1 MPYRD
6 AAAPRASVGGGPAKY
21 TRDRRLDRRHEPSDG
36 IRGMSQIA
44 TENKMQLGQLLLA
57 RGIVSA
63 EQIDKALAEQQDKGH
78 RKLLGELLV
87 EMNYCTENQIASA
100 LAEVYGVPYAQVG
113 PKICDVKAIEILP
126 RDFLEE
132 HIVLPL
138 FKVYDVLT
146 VAVNE
151 PTNVFL
157 MDEIERISG
166 CKVQVVCA
174 TAKDIKATLQTY
186 LPAAN
191 VFVIDDIID
200 DEGLEDFTLIENITQ
215 DISNLAEIAG
225 QSPVVKLVNYLLYNA
240 VRENASDIHIEPD
253 DKKLR
258 VRYRVDGKMYEK
270 IRPPFQMH
278 PAIVSRVKIMAEL
291 DIAQRRLPQDGGIHV
306 MVEGRPIDLRVSIM
320 PGSFGEKVVIRVIDP
335 HKVLF
340 NFESLGFTYENLQLF
355 RKVIQAPNGIVLVT
369 GPTGSGKNTTLYAAL
384 AELNS
389 EEVNIC
395 TVEDP
400 VECNMA
406 GINQFQV
413 NQKAGFEFSTAL
425 RSLLRQDPDIIMVG
439 EIRDEATANIAVQA
453 ALTGHLVLS
462 TLHTNDAPGAV
473 TRLLDL
479 GVAPYLVSASL
490 IAVLAQ
496 RLVRKICSNCKSEYE
511 PSSSIRKIVEG
522 AGGESVKFFRGVGCK
537 KCRNTGSAG
546 RIAIHELFVP
556 NEEIMEM
563 ISERVGLKKLRNAAL
578 KNGMIP
584 LQADG
589 IEKVKA
595 GIVSVEE
602 VLRTTQ
608 AEE

>member
-1 MPYRD
+1 M
-6 AAAPRASVGGGPAKY
+6 A
-21 TRDRRLDRRHEPSDG
+21 
-36 IRGMSQIA
+36 QIA
-44 TENKMQLGQLLLA
+44 VENKMQLGQLLLA
-57 RGIVSA
+57 RGVVTA
-63 EQIDKALAEQQDKGH
+63 EQIEKALTEQKEKGH

-87 EMNYCTENQIASA
+87 EMGYCTENQIAAA
-100 LAEVYGVPYAQVG
+100 LAEAYGVPYAQIG
-113 PKICDVKAIEILP
+113 PKICDSKALEILP
-126 RDFLEE
+126 REFLEE

-138 FKVYDVLT
+138 FKIRDVLT
-146 VAVNE
+146 VAVSE

-157 MDEIERISG
+157 IDEIERISG
-166 CKVQVVCA
+166 CKVQVVCS
-174 TAKDIKATLQTY
+174 TTKDIKATLQTY

-200 DEGLEDFTLIENITQ
+200 DKGLEDFTLIENITQ
-215 DISNLAEIAG
+215 DISDLEEIAG

-240 VRENASDIHIEPD
+240 VRENASDIHIEPH

-258 VRYRVDGKMYEK
+258 VRYRVDGKLYEK
-270 IRPPFQMH
+270 LRPPYQMH
-278 PAIVSRVKIMAEL
+278 PAIVSRIKIMAEM

-306 MVEGRPIDLRVSIM
+306 MVEGRPIDLRVSVM
-320 PGSFGEKVVIRVIDP
+320 PGNFGEKVVIRVIDP
-335 HKVLF
+335 QKVLF
-340 NFESLGFTYENLQLF
+340 NLESLGFTYENLQKF
-355 RKVIQAPNGIVLVT
+355 RQVIQAPNGIVLVT

-400 VECNMA
+400 IECNMA

-413 NQKAGFEFSTAL
+413 NKSAGFEFSTAL
-425 RSLLRQDPDIIMVG
+425 RSLLRQDPDIVMVG
-439 EIRDEATANIAVQA
+439 EIRDEATASIAVQA

-496 RLVRKICSNCKSEYE
+496 RLVRKICPNCKTEYE
-511 PSSSIRKIVEG
+511 PPISIKKIVKELS
-522 AGGESVKFFRGVGCK
+522 GEVPKFYRGLGCK
-537 KCRNTGSAG
+537 KCRNTGYAG

-556 NEEIMEM
+556 NEEVFEM
-563 ISERVGLKKLRNAAL
+563 ISERASLKKLRHKAL
-578 KNGMIP
+578 ESGMVS

-589 IEKVKA
+589 VEKVKA
-595 GIVSVEE
+595 GIISIEE
-602 VLRTTQ
+602 ILRTTQ
-608 AEE
+608 AEV

>member
-1 MPYRD
+1 M
-6 AAAPRASVGGGPAKY
+6 G
-21 TRDRRLDRRHEPSDG
+21 
-36 IRGMSQIA
+36 QIA
-44 TENKMQLGQLLLA
+44 VENKMQLGQLLLA
-57 RGIVSA
+57 RDIVTA
-63 EQIDKALAEQQDKGH
+63 EQIEIALAEQKDKGH

-87 EMNYCTENQIASA
+87 EMGYCTENQIASA
-100 LAEVYGVPYAQVG
+100 LAQGYGVPYAQVT
-113 PKICDVKAIEILP
+113 PKICDPKVIEILP
-126 RDFLEE
+126 REFLEE
-132 HIVLPL
+132 YIVLPL
-138 FKVYDVLT
+138 FKVNNVLT
-146 VAVNE
+146 IAVSE

-157 MDEIERISG
+157 IDEIERISG
-166 CKVQVVCA
+166 CKVQIVCS
-174 TAKDIKATLQTY
+174 TGKDIKATLQTY

-191 VFVIDDIID
+191 VFVIDEIID
-200 DEGLEDFTLIENITQ
+200 EEGLEEFALIENITQ
-215 DISNLAEIAG
+215 DISNLEEIAG

-258 VRYRVDGKMYEK
+258 VRYRVDGRLYEK
-270 IRPPFQMH
+270 MCPPYQMH
-278 PAIVSRVKIMAEL
+278 SALVSRVKIMAEL
-291 DIAQRRLPQDGGIHV
+291 DIAQRRLPQDGSIHV
-306 MVEGRPIDLRVSIM
+306 LVEGKPIDLRVSVM
-320 PGSFGEKVVIRVIDP
+320 PGNFGEKVVIRIIDP
-335 HKVLF
+335 QKVLF
-340 NFESLGFTYENLQLF
+340 NLESLGFVYGNLQLF
-355 RKVIQAPNGIVLVT
+355 RQVIQFPNGIVLVT

-384 AELNS
+384 SELNS

-400 VECNMA
+400 VECNIA

-413 NQKAGFEFSTAL
+413 NQAAGFQFSTAL

-479 GVAPYLVSASL
+479 GVAPYLLSASL

-496 RLVRKICSNCKSEYE
+496 RLVRKICPNCKTEYE
-511 PSSSIRKIVEG
+511 PPVSIKKVVEKDHGKIEN
-522 AGGESVKFFRGVGCK
+522 FFRGVGCK
-537 KCRNTGSAG
+537 KCRNTGYAG
-546 RIAIHELFVP
+546 RIAIQELFVP

-563 ISERVGLKKLRNAAL
+563 INDRSTLKKLREKGL
-578 KNGMIP
+578 QNGMIS
-584 LQADG
+584 LHSDG

-595 GIVSVEE
+595 GIISIEE

-608 AEE
+608 AEL

>member
-1 MPYRD
+1 
-6 AAAPRASVGGGPAKY
+6 
-21 TRDRRLDRRHEPSDG
+21 
-36 IRGMSQIA
+36 MSEIA
-44 TENKMQLGQLLLA
+44 VENKMQLGQLLLS
-57 RGIVSA
+57 RRIVTA
-63 EQIDKALAEQQDKGH
+63 EQIEKALTEQKEKGH

-87 EMNYCTENQIASA
+87 EMGYCTENQIASA
-100 LAEVYGVPYAQVG
+100 LAQAYGVPYAQVS
-113 PKICDVKAIEILP
+113 PKICDPKVIEILP
-126 RDFLEE
+126 REFLEE
-132 HIVLPL
+132 HIILPL
-138 FKVYDVLT
+138 FKVNSVLT
-146 VAVNE
+146 IAVSE

-157 MDEIERISG
+157 IDEIERISG
-166 CKVQVVCA
+166 CKVQIVCS
-174 TAKDIKATLQTY
+174 TSKDIKATLQTY

-200 DEGLEDFTLIENITQ
+200 DEGLEEFSLIENITQ
-215 DISNLAEIAG
+215 DISNLEEIAG

-258 VRYRVDGKMYEK
+258 VRYRVDGRLYEK
-270 IRPPFQMH
+270 ICPPYQMH
-278 PAIVSRVKIMAEL
+278 SAIVSRVKIMAEL

-306 MVEGRPIDLRVSIM
+306 LVEGRPIDLRVSVM
-320 PGSFGEKVVIRVIDP
+320 PGNFGEKVVIRIIDP
-335 HKVLF
+335 QKVLF
-340 NFESLGFTYENLQLF
+340 SLESLGFVYENLELF
-355 RKVIQAPNGIVLVT
+355 RQVIKSPNGIVLVT

-384 AELNS
+384 SELNS
-389 EEVNIC
+389 DQVNIC

-400 VECNMA
+400 VECNIA

-413 NQKAGFEFSTAL
+413 NQGAGFEFSTAL

-496 RLVRKICSNCKSEYE
+496 RLVRKICPNCKTEYE
-511 PSSSIRKIVEG
+511 PPSSIRKVVEKDS
-522 AGGESVKFFRGVGCK
+522 AKMQKFLRGVGCK
-537 KCRNTGSAG
+537 KCRNTGYAG
-546 RIAIHELFVP
+546 RIAIQELFVP
-556 NEEIMEM
+556 DEAIMEM
-563 ISERVGLKKLRNAAL
+563 INDRSSLKKLRAKAL
-578 KNGMIP
+578 RNGMIS
-584 LQADG
+584 LQSDG

-595 GIVSVEE
+595 GIISIEE
-602 VLRTTQ
+602 VLRTTE
-608 AEE
+608 AEL

>member
-1 MPYRD
+1 
-6 AAAPRASVGGGPAKY
+6 
-21 TRDRRLDRRHEPSDG
+21 
-36 IRGMSQIA
+36 MSQIA
-44 TENKMQLGQLLLA
+44 VENKMQLGQLLLA
-57 RGIVSA
+57 RGIVTA
-63 EQIDKALAEQQDKGH
+63 EQIEKALAEQKDKGH

-87 EMNYCTENQIASA
+87 EMSYCTENQIASA
-100 LAEVYGVPYAQVG
+100 LAQGYGVPYAQVT
-113 PKICDVKAIEILP
+113 PKICDPKVIEILP
-126 RDFLEE
+126 REFLEE
-132 HIVLPL
+132 YIVLPL
-138 FKVYDVLT
+138 FKVNNVLT
-146 VAVNE
+146 IAVSE

-157 MDEIERISG
+157 IDEIERISG
-166 CKVQVVCA
+166 CKVQIVCS
-174 TAKDIKATLQTY
+174 TGKDIKATLQTY

-200 DEGLEDFTLIENITQ
+200 EEGLEEFALIENITQ
-215 DISNLAEIAG
+215 DISNLEEIAG

-258 VRYRVDGKMYEK
+258 VRYRVDGRLYEK
-270 IRPPFQMH
+270 MCPPYQMH
-278 PAIVSRVKIMAEL
+278 SALVSRVKIMAEL

-306 MVEGRPIDLRVSIM
+306 LVEGRPIDLRVSVM
-320 PGSFGEKVVIRVIDP
+320 PGNFGEKVVIRIIDP
-335 HKVLF
+335 QKVLF
-340 NFESLGFTYENLQLF
+340 NLESLGFVYENLQLF
-355 RKVIQAPNGIVLVT
+355 RQVIQSPNGIVLVT

-384 AELNS
+384 SELNS

-413 NQKAGFEFSTAL
+413 NQAAGFQFSTAL

-479 GVAPYLVSASL
+479 GVAPYLLSASL

-496 RLVRKICSNCKSEYE
+496 RLVRKICPNCKTEYE
-511 PSSSIRKIVEG
+511 PPTSIKKVVEKDHGKIE
-522 AGGESVKFFRGVGCK
+522 KFYRGVGCK
-537 KCRNTGSAG
+537 KCRNTGYAG
-546 RIAIHELFVP
+546 RIAIQELFVP

-563 ISERVGLKKLRNAAL
+563 INDRSSLKKLREKGL
-578 KNGMIP
+578 QNGMIS
-584 LQADG
+584 LQSDG
-589 IEKVKA
+589 IEKVRA
-595 GIVSVEE
+595 GIISIEE
-602 VLRTTQ
+602 VIRTTQ
-608 AEE
+608 AEL

>member
-1 MPYRD
+1 
-6 AAAPRASVGGGPAKY
+6 
-21 TRDRRLDRRHEPSDG
+21 
-36 IRGMSQIA
+36 
-44 TENKMQLGQLLLA
+44 MQLGQLLLA
-57 RGIVSA
+57 RGIVTA
-63 EQIDKALAEQQDKGH
+63 EQIEKALAEQKDKGH

-87 EMNYCTENQIASA
+87 EMGYCTENQIASA
-100 LAEVYGVPYAQVG
+100 LAQGYGVPYAQVT
-113 PKICDVKAIEILP
+113 PKICDPKVIEILP
-126 RDFLEE
+126 REFLEE
-132 HIVLPL
+132 YIVLPL
-138 FKVYDVLT
+138 FKVNNVLT
-146 VAVNE
+146 IAVSE

-157 MDEIERISG
+157 IDEIERISG
-166 CKVQVVCA
+166 CKVQIVCS
-174 TAKDIKATLQTY
+174 TSKDIKATLQTY

-200 DEGLEDFTLIENITQ
+200 EEGLEEFALIENITQ
-215 DISNLAEIAG
+215 DISNLEEIAG

-253 DKKLR
+253 DKRLR
-258 VRYRVDGKMYEK
+258 VRYRVDGRLYEK
-270 IRPPFQMH
+270 ICPPHQMH
-278 PAIVSRVKIMAEL
+278 SAIVSRIKIMAEL

-306 MVEGRPIDLRVSIM
+306 LVEGRPIDLRVSVM
-320 PGSFGEKVVIRVIDP
+320 PGNFGEKVVIRIIDP
-335 HKVLF
+335 QKVLF
-340 NFESLGFTYENLQLF
+340 SLESLGFVYENLQLF
-355 RKVIQAPNGIVLVT
+355 RQVIQSPNGIVLVT

-384 AELNS
+384 TELNS

-400 VECNMA
+400 VECNIS

-413 NQKAGFEFSTAL
+413 NQAAGFLFSTAL

-496 RLVRKICSNCKSEYE
+496 RLVRKICPNCKTEYE
-511 PSSSIRKIVEG
+511 PPASIRKVVEKEHG
-522 AGGESVKFFRGVGCK
+522 KVEKFYRGVGCK
-537 KCRNTGSAG
+537 KCRNTGYTG
-546 RIAIHELFVP
+546 RIAIQELFVP
-556 NEEIMEM
+556 NEQIKEM
-563 ISERVGLKKLRNAAL
+563 INDRSSLKKLRAKGL
-578 KNGMIP
+578 QNGMVS

-595 GIVSVEE
+595 GIISIEE

-608 AEE
+608 TEL

>member
-1 MPYRD
+1 
-6 AAAPRASVGGGPAKY
+6 
-21 TRDRRLDRRHEPSDG
+21 
-36 IRGMSQIA
+36 MSQI
-44 TENKMQLGQLLLA
+44 EVKNKTQLGQLLLG
-57 RGIVSA
+57 RGVVTA
-63 EQIDKALAEQQDKGH
+63 EQIEKALAEQNEKGH

-100 LAEVYGVPYAQVG
+100 LAEAYDVPYAQVN
-113 PKICDVKAIEILP
+113 PKICDAKALEILP
-126 RDFLEE
+126 RGFLEE

-146 VAVNE
+146 VAVSE

-157 MDEIERISG
+157 IDEIERISG

-174 TAKDIKATLQTY
+174 TSKDIEATLQTY

-200 DEGLEDFTLIENITQ
+200 DEGLEDFTLIESITQ
-215 DISNLAEIAG
+215 DISDLEEIAG
-225 QSPVVKLVNYLLYNA
+225 QSPVVKLVNYLIYNA

-258 VRYRVDGKMYEK
+258 VRYRVDGKLYEK
-270 IRPPFQMH
+270 MCPPYQMYS
-278 PAIVSRVKIMAEL
+278 AIVSRIKIMAEL

-306 MVEGRPIDLRVSIM
+306 LLEGRPIDLRVSVM
-320 PGSFGEKVVIRVIDP
+320 PGNFGEKVVIRIIDP
-335 HKVLF
+335 QKVVF
-340 NFESLGFTYENLQLF
+340 NLESLGFTYENLQIF
-355 RKVIQAPNGIVLVT
+355 KEIIQSPNGMVLVT

-413 NQKAGFEFSTAL
+413 NQAAGFEFSTAL

-439 EIRDEATANIAVQA
+439 EIRDTATATIAVQA

-479 GVAPYLVSASL
+479 DVAPYLVSASL
-490 IAVLAQ
+490 IGVLAQ
-496 RLVRKICSNCKSEYE
+496 RLVRKICTNCKTEYE
-511 PSSSIRKIVEG
+511 PSVSIKKMV
-522 AGGESVKFFRGVGCK
+522 ESVGGDVGKYYRGLGCK
-537 KCRNTGSAG
+537 KCRNTGYVG

-556 NEEIMEM
+556 DDEIMEV
-563 ISERVGLKKLRNAAL
+563 INARAGLKNLRSKVIKSGMVPLKL
-578 KNGMIP
+578 
-584 LQADG
+584 DG

-602 VLRTTQ
+602 ILRTT
-608 AEE
+608 

>member
-1 MPYRD
+1 
-6 AAAPRASVGGGPAKY
+6 
-21 TRDRRLDRRHEPSDG
+21 
-36 IRGMSQIA
+36 MSQIA
-44 TENKMQLGQLLLA
+44 VENKMQLGQLLLA
-57 RGIVSA
+57 RGVVTN
-63 EQIDKALAEQQDKGH
+63 EQIEQALAEQKEKGH

-87 EMNYCTENQIASA
+87 EMGYCTENQIASA
-100 LAEVYGVPYAQVG
+100 LAEGYGVPYAQVN
-113 PKICDVKAIEILP
+113 PKICDTKAIEILP
-126 RDFLEE
+126 REFLEE
-132 HIVLPL
+132 YIVLPL
-138 FKVYDVLT
+138 FKVHDVLT
-146 VAVNE
+146 VAVSE

-157 MDEIERISG
+157 IDEIERISG
-166 CKVQVVCA
+166 CKVQIVCS
-174 TAKDIKATLQTY
+174 TSKDIKATLQTY

-215 DISNLAEIAG
+215 DISDLEEVAG

-258 VRYRVDGKMYEK
+258 VRYRVDGRLYEK
-270 IRPPFQMH
+270 ICPPFQMH
-278 PAIVSRVKIMAEL
+278 AAIVSRVKIMAEL

-306 MVEGRPIDLRVSIM
+306 LVEGRPIDLRVSVM
-320 PGSFGEKVVIRVIDP
+320 PGNFGEKVVIRIIDP
-335 HKVLF
+335 QKILF
-340 NFESLGFTYENLQLF
+340 SLESLGFTYENLQLF
-355 RKVIQAPNGIVLVT
+355 RQVIQSPNGIVLVT

-384 AELNS
+384 VELNS

-400 VECNMA
+400 VECNIE

-413 NQKAGFEFSTAL
+413 SEGAGFEFSTAL
-425 RSLLRQDPDIIMVG
+425 RSLLRQDPDVVMVG
-439 EIRDEATANIAVQA
+439 EIRDKATANIAVQA

-479 GVAPYLVSASL
+479 GVAPYLLSASL

-496 RLVRKICSNCKSEYE
+496 RLVRKICPNCKTEYE
-511 PSSSIRKIVEG
+511 PPTSIRKVVEKSG
-522 AGGESVKFFRGVGCK
+522 IETPEFYRGVGCK
-537 KCRNTGSAG
+537 KCRNTGYVG

-556 NEEIMEM
+556 NEEILEM
-563 ISERVGLKKLRNAAL
+563 INERQSLKKLRAKAI
-578 KNGMIP
+578 KNGMVC
-584 LQADG
+584 LQSDG

-595 GIVSVEE
+595 GIISIEE
-602 VLRTTQ
+602 VLRTAQ
-608 AEE
+608 SEI

>member
-1 MPYRD
+1 M
-6 AAAPRASVGGGPAKY
+6 G
-21 TRDRRLDRRHEPSDG
+21 
-36 IRGMSQIA
+36 QIA
-44 TENKMQLGQLLLA
+44 VENKMQLGQLLQA
-57 RGIVSA
+57 RGVVTA
-63 EQIDKALAEQQDKGH
+63 EQIEKALAEQKEKGH

-100 LAEVYGVPYAQVG
+100 LAEAYGVPYAQVG
-113 PKICDVKAIEILP
+113 PKICDAKAIEILP

-132 HIVLPL
+132 HIALPL
-138 FKVYDVLT
+138 FKVRNMLT
-146 VAVNE
+146 VAVSE

-157 MDEIERISG
+157 IDEIERLSG
-166 CKVQVVCA
+166 CKVQVVCS

-215 DISNLAEIAG
+215 DIGNLEEIAG

-258 VRYRVDGKMYEK
+258 VRYRVDGRMYEK
-270 IRPPFQMH
+270 MCPPYQMH
-278 PAIVSRVKIMAEL
+278 AAIVSRIKIMAEL

-306 MVEGRPIDLRVSIM
+306 LVEGRHIDLRVSVM
-320 PGSFGEKVVIRVIDP
+320 PGNFGEKVVTRIIDP
-335 HKVLF
+335 QKVIF
-340 NFESLGFTYENLQLF
+340 NFESLGFTYGNLQLF
-355 RKVIQAPNGIVLVT
+355 RKVIQYPNGIVLVT

-384 AELNS
+384 TELNT

-400 VECNMA
+400 VECNIG

-413 NQKAGFEFSTAL
+413 NKGAGFEFSTAL

-473 TRLLDL
+473 IRLLDL
-479 GVAPYLVSASL
+479 GVASYLVSASL

-496 RLVRKICSNCKSEYE
+496 RLVRKICPNCKTEYE
-511 PSSSIRKIVEG
+511 PSSSIKKIVEKTS
-522 AGGESVKFFRGVGCK
+522 AEATKFHRGVGCK
-537 KCRNTGSAG
+537 KCRNTGYAG
-546 RIAIHELFVP
+546 RIAIHELLVP

-563 ISERVGLKKLRNAAL
+563 ISERVSLKKLRQKAL
-578 KNGMIP
+578 QVGMVP
-584 LQADG
+584 LQLDG

-595 GIVSVEE
+595 GIVSIEE

-608 AEE
+608 AEA

>member
-1 MPYRD
+1 MNP
-6 AAAPRASVGGGPAKY
+6 VVV
-21 TRDRRLDRRHEPSDG
+21 
-36 IRGMSQIA
+36 
-44 TENKMQLGQLLLA
+44 ENKMQLGQLLQA
-57 RGIVSA
+57 RGVVTA
-63 EQIDKALAEQQDKGH
+63 EQIEKALAEQKDKGH

-100 LAEVYGVPYAQVG
+100 LAEAYGVPYAAVS
-113 PKICDVKAIEILP
+113 PKICDPKAVEVLP
-126 RDFLEE
+126 REFLEE

-138 FKVYDVLT
+138 FKVYNVLT
-146 VAVNE
+146 VAVSE

-157 MDEIERISG
+157 MDEIERVSG

-174 TAKDIKATLQTY
+174 TAKDIKATLQSY

-200 DEGLEDFTLIENITQ
+200 DEGLEDFMLIENITQ
-215 DISNLAEIAG
+215 DISDLEEIAG

-258 VRYRVDGKMYEK
+258 VRYRVDGRLYE
-270 IRPPFQMH
+270 RMSPPYQMH
-278 PAIVSRVKIMAEL
+278 SAVVSRIKIMAEL

-306 MVEGRPIDLRVSIM
+306 LVEGRPIDLRVSVM
-320 PGSFGEKVVIRVIDP
+320 PGNFGEKVVIRIINP
-335 HKVLF
+335 QKILF
-340 NFESLGFTYENLQLF
+340 NLESLGFSYENLKLHRQVM
-355 RKVIQAPNGIVLVT
+355 KSPNGIILVT
-369 GPTGSGKNTTLYAAL
+369 GPTGSGKNTTLYATL

-400 VECNMA
+400 VECNIS
-406 GINQFQV
+406 GLNQFQV
-413 NQKAGFEFSTAL
+413 NQGAGFEFSTAL

-462 TLHTNDAPGAV
+462 TLHTNDATGAV

-479 GVAPYLVSASL
+479 KVAPYLVSASL
-490 IAVLAQ
+490 ISVLAQ
-496 RLVRKICSNCKSEYE
+496 RLVRKICSNCKAEYE
-511 PSSSIRKIVEG
+511 PAGSIKKAVEKLS
-522 AGGESVKFFRGVGCK
+522 GESMKFYNGVGCK
-537 KCRNTGSAG
+537 KCRNTGYYG

-556 NEEIMEM
+556 DEEVKEM
-563 ISERVGLKKLRNAAL
+563 INEQVSLKKLRDKAL
-578 KNGMIP
+578 QKGMVP
-584 LQADG
+584 LSMDG

-595 GIVSVEE
+595 GIVSIEE
-602 VLRTTQ
+602 VLRT
-608 AEE
+608 AEMGTDN